1 MVRLVKTIRQE
12 WELRGYYSY
21 LGEAV
26 IEIMWAKE
34 KFPNEEI
41 KVFFDLTNVHH
52 YKQDN
57 LFDVCFKQDHKDYL
71 ENKNDYINMES
82 LDSEIKLNH
91 YEMTIF
97 PQDIRE
103 RAKPIIEEYF
113 RLKSDLLKE
122 LEDKL
127 KLIDSEKTISVH
139 RRDTDMKLGHHITA
153 PTLEQFYSIID
164 EGNYDNIFVMSD
176 NQQDLDSFIEKYPN
190 KVISFEENT
199 TSTDANYPYFL
210 MQGPS
215 PEEMKKHI
223 ENLTINTFILSKTKK
238 LICTKS
244 NLSAFA
250 ILANPKLEY
259 IKLN

>member
-26 IEIMWAKE
+26 IEIMWAKQ
-34 KFPNEEI
+34 KFPGEEI
-41 KVFFDLTNVHH
+41 KVFFDLRNVHH

-57 LFDVCFKQDHKDYL
+57 LFDVCFEQDHEDYN
-71 ENKNDYINMES
+71 EYRNEYINIES
-82 LDSEIKLNH
+82 LNSEILLNH
-91 YEMTIF
+91 YDLKIL

-103 RAKPIIEEYF
+103 LSEPIIKDYF
-113 RLKSDLLKE
+113 CLKPNLLAESERRLQ
-122 LEDKL
+122 
-127 KLIDSEKTISVH
+127 LIDLETTVSVH
-139 RRDTDMKLGHHITA
+139 RRDTDMRHSHHVSA

-164 EGNYDNIFVMSD
+164 EGNYTNIFVMSD
-176 NQQDLDSFIEKYPN
+176 NKQDLDFFKQQYPN
-190 KVISFEENT
+190 KVLSFEDGT
-199 TSTDANYPYFL
+199 TSTDNNLPFFL
-210 MQGPS
+210 MEGTS
-215 PEEMKKHI
+215 PEEMRKHI

-238 LICTKS
+238 LICSKS
-244 NLSAFA
+244 NLSNFA